1 MTRSDEDIK
10 QDVIASLYWD
20 SRVDAARVGVFVDD
34 GHVTLTGKVPT
45 YRSWCAARDDAMV
58 IGGVTRVD
66 NRVEIEIS
74 AELEA
79 PSDHELHEALV
90 EVLTTDP
97 DLVAADLEVT
107 VQDGHVVLEGTVPTF
122 WERELARIVAA
133 RLPGIRGLSNEVVV
147 VPEGDHEDVDIAHE
161 VMAALRRNRHVRLS
175 DLDVAVAGGHV
186 TLAGQV
192 PDEAVRSEVLAAA
205 RHTLGVVGITDNL
218 RIRGSAPPQP

>member
-20 SRVDAARVGVFVDD
+20 SRVDAARVGVFVDH
-34 GHVTLTGKVPT
+34 GHVTLTGTVPT
-45 YRSWCAARDDAMV
+45 YRSWCAARDDALV
-58 IGGVTRVD
+58 ISGVEHVD

-74 AELEA
+74 SELE
-79 PSDHELHEALV
+79 PPTDDELHEALA

-97 DLVAADLEVT
+97 DLAAADLQVR
-107 VQDGHVVLEGTVPTF
+107 VSNGHVVLDGTVPTF

-147 VPEGDHEDVDIAHE
+147 VPAGDHEDVDVAHDL
-161 VMAALRRNRHVRLS
+161 MAALRRNRHVRLS
-175 DLDVAVAGGHV
+175 DLDVAVAGGQV

-192 PDEAVRSEVLAAA
+192 PDEAVRDEVLDAA
-205 RHTLGVVGITDNL
+205 RHTLGVVEIVDELTVGRTG
-218 RIRGSAPPQP
+218 R